1 MKIISINAGSSSLK
15 FQLFNMDNE
24 TVIASGLF
32 ERIGI
37 EGSFY
42 TIKYNGEKI
51 TEEIELT
58 NHTDAIKVLLDK
70 LVALNIISSLD
81 EIEGVGHRVVQGG
94 DKYKESVIITDEVIE
109 DIPSKEPVKAH
120 LKIKSLGDF
129 IEITGN
135 VKANLTLECD
145 LCLKEFEY
153 KLDENIDEM
162 FAKNTLQEEYGQ
174 ETEIKDGQFVT
185 DLEGENEIDIYDL
198 LYQSV
203 ILNIPNK
210 KVCGINCNKGVFQTD
225 EEFVEEDPRMEV
237 FKHIKLDK

>member
-1 MKIISINAGSSSLK
+1 MNNTNKILIDDIENAPNK
-15 FQLFNMDNE
+15 C
-24 TVIASGLF
+24 
-32 ERIGI
+32 
-37 EGSFY
+37 
-42 TIKYNGEKI
+42 
-51 TEEIELT
+51 
-58 NHTDAIKVLLDK
+58 LD
-70 LVALNIISSLD
+70 IDFD
-81 EIEGVGHRVVQGG
+81 EI
-94 DKYKESVIITDEVIE
+94 IE

-153 KLDENIDEM
+153 KLNEEIDEM
-162 FAKNTLQEEYGQ
+162 FAKNALQEEYGQ

-185 DLEGENEIDIYDL
+185 DLEGKNEIDIYDL

-237 FKHIKLDK
+237 FKNIKLDK

>member
-1 MKIISINAGSSSLK
+1 MNNTNKILIDDIENAPNKCLEVD
-15 FQLFNMDNE
+15 F
-24 TVIASGLF
+24 
-32 ERIGI
+32 
-37 EGSFY
+37 
-42 TIKYNGEKI
+42 
-51 TEEIELT
+51 
-58 NHTDAIKVLLDK
+58 
-70 LVALNIISSLD
+70 
-81 EIEGVGHRVVQGG
+81 
-94 DKYKESVIITDEVIE
+94 DEVIE

-120 LKIKSLGDF
+120 LKIKSLGNF

-162 FAKNTLQEEYGQ
+162 FAKNALQEEYGQ

-185 DLEGENEIDIYDL
+185 DLEGQNEIDICDL

-203 ILNIPNK
+203 ILNLPNK

>member
-1 MKIISINAGSSSLK
+1 MNNTNKILIDDIENAPNK
-15 FQLFNMDNE
+15 C
-24 TVIASGLF
+24 
-32 ERIGI
+32 
-37 EGSFY
+37 
-42 TIKYNGEKI
+42 
-51 TEEIELT
+51 
-58 NHTDAIKVLLDK
+58 LD
-70 LVALNIISSLD
+70 ID
-81 EIEGVGHRVVQGG
+81 F
-94 DKYKESVIITDEVIE
+94 DEVIE

-153 KLDENIDEM
+153 KLNEEIDEM
-162 FAKNTLQEEYGQ
+162 FAKNALQEEYGQ

-185 DLEGENEIDIYDL
+185 DLQGENEIDICDL
-198 LYQSV
+198 LYQYV

>member
-1 MKIISINAGSSSLK
+1 MNNTNKILIDDIENAPNK
-15 FQLFNMDNE
+15 C
-24 TVIASGLF
+24 
-32 ERIGI
+32 
-37 EGSFY
+37 
-42 TIKYNGEKI
+42 
-51 TEEIELT
+51 
-58 NHTDAIKVLLDK
+58 LD
-70 LVALNIISSLD
+70 ID
-81 EIEGVGHRVVQGG
+81 F
-94 DKYKESVIITDEVIE
+94 DEVIE

-185 DLEGENEIDIYDL
+185 DLEGKNEIDIYDL

>member
-1 MKIISINAGSSSLK
+1 MNNTNKILIDDIENAPSKCL
-15 FQLFNMDNE
+15 D
-24 TVIASGLF
+24 VDF
-32 ERIGI
+32 E
-37 EGSFY
+37 
-42 TIKYNGEKI
+42 
-51 TEEIELT
+51 
-58 NHTDAIKVLLDK
+58 D
-70 LVALNIISSLD
+70 
-81 EIEGVGHRVVQGG
+81 
-94 DKYKESVIITDEVIE
+94 VIE

-129 IEITGN
+129 IEIIGN
-135 VKANLTLECD
+135 VKANLTLDCD

-162 FAKNTLQEEYGQ
+162 FAKNALQEEYGQ

-185 DLEGENEIDIYDL
+185 DLEGQNEIDICDL

>member
-1 MKIISINAGSSSLK
+1 MSNTNKILIDDIENAPNKCLEVD
-15 FQLFNMDNE
+15 F
-24 TVIASGLF
+24 
-32 ERIGI
+32 
-37 EGSFY
+37 
-42 TIKYNGEKI
+42 
-51 TEEIELT
+51 
-58 NHTDAIKVLLDK
+58 
-70 LVALNIISSLD
+70 
-81 EIEGVGHRVVQGG
+81 
-94 DKYKESVIITDEVIE
+94 DEVI
-109 DIPSKEPVKAH
+109 DYIPSKEPVKAH

>member
-1 MKIISINAGSSSLK
+1 MNNTNKILIN
-15 FQLFNMDNE
+15 D
-24 TVIASGLF
+24 
-32 ERIGI
+32 I
-37 EGSFY
+37 ENAPN
-42 TIKYNGEKI
+42 KC
-51 TEEIELT
+51 
-58 NHTDAIKVLLDK
+58 LD
-70 LVALNIISSLD
+70 ID
-81 EIEGVGHRVVQGG
+81 F
-94 DKYKESVIITDEVIE
+94 DEVIE

-153 KLDENIDEM
+153 KLNEEIDEM
-162 FAKNTLQEEYGQ
+162 FAKNALQEEYGQ

-185 DLEGENEIDIYDL
+185 DLEGKNEIDIYDL

>member
-1 MKIISINAGSSSLK
+1 MNNTNKILIDDIENAPNKCLEVD
-15 FQLFNMDNE
+15 F
-24 TVIASGLF
+24 
-32 ERIGI
+32 
-37 EGSFY
+37 
-42 TIKYNGEKI
+42 
-51 TEEIELT
+51 
-58 NHTDAIKVLLDK
+58 
-70 LVALNIISSLD
+70 
-81 EIEGVGHRVVQGG
+81 
-94 DKYKESVIITDEVIE
+94 DEVIE

-162 FAKNTLQEEYGQ
+162 FAKNALQEEYGQ

-185 DLEGENEIDIYDL
+185 DLEGQNEIDICDL

>member
-1 MKIISINAGSSSLK
+1 MSNTNKILIDDIENAPNKCLEVD
-15 FQLFNMDNE
+15 F
-24 TVIASGLF
+24 
-32 ERIGI
+32 
-37 EGSFY
+37 
-42 TIKYNGEKI
+42 
-51 TEEIELT
+51 
-58 NHTDAIKVLLDK
+58 
-70 LVALNIISSLD
+70 
-81 EIEGVGHRVVQGG
+81 
-94 DKYKESVIITDEVIE
+94 DEVIE

-174 ETEIKDGQFVT
+174 ETEIKDGQFIT
-185 DLEGENEIDIYDL
+185 DLDGAKEIDIYDL

-203 ILNIPNK
+203 ILNLPNK

>member
-1 MKIISINAGSSSLK
+1 MNNTNKILIDDIENAPNK
-15 FQLFNMDNE
+15 C
-24 TVIASGLF
+24 
-32 ERIGI
+32 
-37 EGSFY
+37 
-42 TIKYNGEKI
+42 
-51 TEEIELT
+51 
-58 NHTDAIKVLLDK
+58 LD
-70 LVALNIISSLD
+70 ID
-81 EIEGVGHRVVQGG
+81 F
-94 DKYKESVIITDEVIE
+94 DEVIE

-120 LKIKSLGDF
+120 LKIKSLGYF

-153 KLDENIDEM
+153 KLNEEIDEM
-162 FAKNTLQEEYGQ
+162 FAKNALQEEYGQ

-185 DLEGENEIDIYDL
+185 DLEGKNEIDIYDL